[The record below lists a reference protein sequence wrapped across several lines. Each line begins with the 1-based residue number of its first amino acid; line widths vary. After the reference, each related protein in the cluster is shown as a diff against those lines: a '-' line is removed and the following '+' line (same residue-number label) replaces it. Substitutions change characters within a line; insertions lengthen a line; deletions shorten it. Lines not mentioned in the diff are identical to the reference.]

1 MAVCNITALYQ
12 YGAKDSLLHRAW
24 REGRKNHVSVDEVL
38 PDAPA
43 SPLLESSEN
52 TDSLLPDEGG
62 PGEEDNKEQ
71 KQREIEVDA
80 ESEAVAGSIQDI
92 SLNISKRLGFS
103 VLSLTLERIDDPNV
117 MPHWHAWMVFLHHII
132 NSTPAIQLIE
142 IDFPWTAL
150 IEMLNELRATY
161 KGNKIDAEAFP
172 ISDEQPLP
180 EDYTLRGLDW
190 TRLYFPDDWFA
201 DAQVYSEKRDEERQN
216 TRDIRVER
224 ILWLARRICP
234 VRSPVIVARMYSSV
248 VMFRHR
254 LTHLSN
260 TTRN

>member
-12 YGAKDSLLHRAW
+12 YGAKDSLLRRAW
-24 REGRKNHVSVDEVL
+24 REGRKNHVSVDEFL

-52 TDSLLPDEGG
+52 TDSLLPDGGG

-92 SLNISKRLGFS
+92 SLNVSKRLGFS
-103 VLSLTLERIDDPNV
+103 VLSLTLERINDPNV
-117 MPHWHAWMVFLHHII
+117 MPHWHVWMVFLHHII

-161 KGNKIDAEAFP
+161 KGNKIDAEDFP
-172 ISDEQPLP
+172 ISDKQPLP

-190 TRLYFPDDWFA
+190 TRSYFLDDWFE
-201 DAQVYSEKRDEERQN
+201 DVQVYSEKRDDERPN
-216 TRDIRVER
+216 MGDIRVER
-224 ILWLARRICP
+224 ILWLARRICS
-234 VRSPVIVARMYSSV
+234 VRSPAIVTRIYSLVVIFQYRSTHSS
-248 VMFRHR
+248 
-254 LTHLSN
+254 S
-260 TTRN
+260 TTRD